1 MATNADEQPAPPVM
15 TYDQYMENL
24 QSLVLNEDVRRV
36 VTEASDE
43 DKVALATSIIEEAI
57 AYQDYQMARSLVND
71 DIGSQVELLS
81 QLFDQLDASL
91 TVPHQASRHGTGE
104 SISSRHRS
112 QNRDPGQAT
121 EISDQQTSDNSIR
134 RDCTACQ
141 ESVVVL
147 DLITAPCGHNYC
159 KDCIRRL
166 FTSAIG
172 DDELFPPRC
181 CRQAIPISSVGSVL
195 SRDERQAFMD
205 KLVEFNTPDK
215 IYCSRP
221 SCSAFI
227 RSNSIANE
235 VARCPKCRTRTCTI
249 CNQEL
254 MPAEIVL
261 ETSDCR
267 RS

>member
-1 MATNADEQPAPPVM
+1 M
-15 TYDQYMENL
+15 
-24 QSLVLNEDVRRV
+24 
-36 VTEASDE
+36 
-43 DKVALATSIIEEAI
+43 
-57 AYQDYQMARSLVND
+57 
-71 DIGSQVELLS
+71 
-81 QLFDQLDASL
+81 

-249 CNQEL
+249 CKSRAHAGRDCPRDTGLQE
-254 MPAEIVL
+254 VL
-261 ETSDCR
+261 NMADQEGWQRCYRCGKMTELVDGCNTVTYCSPTSCR
-267 RS
+267 FTTCRS